1 MKHNLVR
8 KASATILLI
17 VESPSKCATIE
28 KYLGATYQCVATCGH
43 FREIANGL
51 DGINHRFE
59 PTFTWMEDKKAHM
72 SSVKTLA
79 KTFDSVLLATDDD
92 REGEAIAWHVCQVI
106 GLSVDTT
113 PRIVFHEITA
123 DALLQAVQHPRT
135 LDMAVVRAQH
145 ARQVLDLMVG
155 YTISPFLWRAFY
167 RGKGEAL
174 SAGRCQTPTLRLVYD
189 NAQLQR
195 TTTLDIQYR
204 TIGTFLH
211 TPFELD
217 HEFKSPDHV
226 REFLSLHTGAHPFE
240 HVLTMLPV
248 RDRVENPPQPLTTS
262 SLLQLASNVL
272 HSPPKRT
279 MQLCQTLYQQGRIT
293 YMRTDSQTYA
303 APFLH
308 TAAAYIR
315 QRFGSEAFVR
325 QEWEST
331 TASGTE
337 AAATATAHEAIRVT
351 DLSVSTVDDAAT
363 AAMYKLIWRT
373 TLESCMTPATFR
385 VYPLR
390 ISAPQGWEYKHSIDI
405 PVFLGWKRVVH
416 EVLDTS
422 AAEALYMQAKLLQTQ
437 RVPFQHIRSTAVAR
451 HTHAHYTEASL
462 VKALEDK
469 GIGRPSTYATLV
481 ETIQERGYVTCTD
494 IAGTTVDVPEFTLL
508 AAANAAVEE
517 SLVQQTFG
525 QEKKKL
531 VIQPVGTACVEF
543 LMHYFGPLFDYE
555 YTLQMEQQ
563 LDLIAS
569 SVVPDGFAMC
579 KTCADDMERLSQPVV
594 QLGKVEYDL
603 ADSSEHK
610 LVFQKYGFVIRRTDP
625 VDKSVC
631 FLPVVKDVD
640 VERAK
645 QGLYTVQEL
654 LVQSKD
660 RCLGEHAGHPV
671 TLKYGRF
678 GPYLE
683 CNGEKKSVPKADADV
698 LVLED
703 AIAILQHRAP
713 PPSAAASSVLRTV
726 NSDCSIR
733 DGPHGVYVF
742 YKTSEM
748 KSPLFLSARSLANWK
763 TATEDAIVKW
773 IREQP
778 TKSKKPRHC
787 R

>member
-28 KYLGATYQCVATCGH
+28 KYLGASYQCVATCGH

-72 SSVKTLA
+72 TSVKTLA

-92 REGEAIAWHVCQVI
+92 REGEAIAWHVCQTL

-167 RGKGEAL
+167 RSKGEAL

-195 TTTLDIQYR
+195 ATLDIQYR
-204 TIGTFLH
+204 TVGTFLH

-217 HEFKSPDHV
+217 HEFTSPDHV
-226 REFLSLHTGAHPFE
+226 REFLSQHTGAHPFE
-240 HVLTMLPV
+240 HVLTMLPA

-262 SLLQLASNVL
+262 RLLQLASNVL

-308 TAAAYIR
+308 AAAAYIR
-315 QRFGSEAFVR
+315 QRFGSAEAFVR
-325 QEWEST
+325 QEWET
-331 TASGTE
+331 TAASVGTE
-337 AAATATAHEAIRVT
+337 AAHEAIRVT
-351 DLSVSTVDDAAT
+351 NLSVSTIDDAAT

-390 ISAPQGWEYKHSIDI
+390 ISAPQGRTYKHSIDI

-416 EVLDTS
+416 EVMDTS
-422 AAEALYMQAKLLQTQ
+422 AAEALYMQAKLQTQ

-462 VKALEDK
+462 VKALEDL
-469 GIGRPSTYATLV
+469 GIGRPSTYANLV
-481 ETIQERGYVTCTD
+481 ETIQDRGYVTCTD
-494 IAGTTVDVPEFTLL
+494 IAGTTVDVPAFTLL
-508 AAANAAVEE
+508 AANAAVEE

-543 LMHYFGPLFDYE
+543 LMQHFGPLFDYE
-555 YTLQMEQQ
+555 YTHHMEQQ

-569 SVVPDGFAMC
+569 SAVPDGYAMC

-594 QLGKVEYDL
+594 QLGKVEYAL

-610 LVFQKYGFVIRRTDP
+610 LVFQKHGFVIRRTDP
-625 VDKSVC
+625 VDNSVC

-654 LVQSKD
+654 LAQSKD
-660 RCLGEHAGHPV
+660 RVLGEHEGHPV

-683 CNGEKKSVPKADADV
+683 WNGGEKKSVPKADADV

-713 PPSAAASSVLRTV
+713 PAAAASSVLRTI

-742 YKTSEM
+742 YKTSGM

-763 TATEDAIVKW
+763 TASEDAILTW
-773 IREQP
+773 IREQPP